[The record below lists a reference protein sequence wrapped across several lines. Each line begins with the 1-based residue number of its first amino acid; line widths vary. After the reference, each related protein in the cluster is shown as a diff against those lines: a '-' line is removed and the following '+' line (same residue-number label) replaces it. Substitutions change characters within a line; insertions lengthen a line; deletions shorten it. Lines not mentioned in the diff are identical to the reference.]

1 MSQEP
6 TKSDLESIIR
16 EALRLVNYG
25 EIVFIVHDG
34 EVVRVDTKA
43 RQILSEVKQ

>member
-6 TKSDLESIIR
+6 NSDLERVIR
-16 EALRLVNYG
+16 EALRIVKYG
-25 EIVFIVHDG
+25 EIVFVVHNG